1 MFHHYFVAFMKL
13 EEINNAYLSLSQIT
27 HCWENPGSTFW
38 WTVVLYQTQRYLQQ
52 PHHCPGDIDWIALLN
67 MGAKVYNSWLEVFH
81 LYFINL
87 QESSMELLKI
97 WIPRFWL
104 LSQKFYLLSPG
115 GEPGTCNLTSPWS
128 CWYNP
133 SRKPTL
139 GITQNLF
146 SLFYR
151 CENWDP

>member
-13 EEINNAYLSLSQIT
+13 EEINNVYISLFQIT
-27 HCWENPGSTFW
+27 NCWEIPGNTFW

-52 PHHCPGDIDWIALLN
+52 PHHYPGDTNWIGLLN
-67 MGAKVYNSWLEVFH
+67 MGAKFYNSWLEVFH

-87 QESSMELLKI
+87 QESSKELLKI

-115 GEPGTCNLTSPWS
+115 GEPRTCNLTSPWS
-128 CWYNP
+128 FWYNP
-133 SRKPTL
+133 SHKPTL